1 MVQIN
6 YRTIMSVMK
15 YFIVELGNLTFVIVI
30 VARQPGLKTDNLV
43 LLPQDQLFSL
53 QEEYITYLM
62 YEYLYM
68 YTYAYTITANRD
80 T

>member
-6 YRTIMSVMK
+6 YRAIMSVVK

-30 VARQPGLKTDNLV
+30 VTRQPGLKTDNLV

-53 QEEYITYLM
+53 QEEYITYL
-62 YEYLYM
+62 
-68 YTYAYTITANRD
+68 NV
-80 T
+80 

>member
-6 YRTIMSVMK
+6 YRAIMRVMK

-62 YEYLYM
+62 YEYLFM

>member
-1 MVQIN
+1 
-6 YRTIMSVMK
+6 MSVMK
-15 YFIVELGNLTFVIVI
+15 YFIVELGNLTFVIII

-53 QEEYITYLM
+53 QEEYITYLNVRI
-62 YEYLYM
+62 YLYM
-68 YTYAYTITANRD
+68 YTYVYTITANRD